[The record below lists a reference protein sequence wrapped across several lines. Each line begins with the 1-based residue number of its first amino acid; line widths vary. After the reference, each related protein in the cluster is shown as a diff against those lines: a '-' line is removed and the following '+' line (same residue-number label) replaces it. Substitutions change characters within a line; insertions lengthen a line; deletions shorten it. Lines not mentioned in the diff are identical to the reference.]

1 MAKWDA
7 NRFLN
12 TVSYFGAIPI
22 FSDLQRW
29 LTGISNSQSTIGGG
43 KALGEILVVGA
54 TGEIGQ
60 LTIQQLLKSGYR
72 VRAAIADLNLTP
84 FSVPANVKF
93 VQIDFDTIDSSTID
107 RILSGVRSIIICPDP
122 QNSISPAVFDNLL
135 AAARA
140 ALPTDRKFQLFDFT
154 QPIADL
160 QATWGAVDDVVMGGV
175 SQSGIR
181 LERNT
186 QSRPDLQS
194 TWGAVDDVVMGG
206 VSESGIRLETN
217 YAIFSGNVS
226 TENSGGFASVRT
238 RNFHPSLNLSN
249 YEGIELR
256 VKGDG
261 QRYKLFVRTED
272 KWDGIGYAHSF
283 DTIANE
289 WLTIQVPFRDL
300 VPIFRAKT
308 VNDAAPIDTTQICSF
323 QLMLSK
329 FEYDR
334 ALNPRFTPGLFS
346 LEIESISAYGG
357 QMMPQLVVVNPVPI
371 PADLV
376 PKLQTANLPYSIVQ
390 WGGLDPQM
398 VAMIAVRSIAQP
410 AAVGQ
415 ILGH

>member
-29 LTGISNSQSTIGGG
+29 LTGMSNSQSTIGGG

-72 VRAAIADLNLTP
+72 VRAAIADLSMTP

-93 VQIDFDTIDSSTID
+93 VQMNFEAIDSSTID
-107 RILSGVRSIIICPDP
+107 RILSGVRSMIICPDP
-122 QNSISPAVFDNLL
+122 QNSLSPTVLDNLL
-135 AAARA
+135 TAARA
-140 ALPTDRKFQLFDFT
+140 ALPTHNKFQLFDFT
-154 QPIADL
+154 QPTADL
-160 QATWGAVDDVVMGGV
+160 QMTWGSVDDVVMGGV
-175 SQSGIR
+175 SASNIR
-181 LERNT
+181 LST
-186 QSRPDLQS
+186 DLQS

-206 VSESGIRLETN
+206 VSESGIRLDTN
-217 YAIFSGNVS
+217 YAVFSGNVS

-238 RNFHPSLNLSN
+238 RNFNPSLNLSN

-283 DTIANE
+283 DTSANE

-329 FEYDR
+329 FEYDK

-346 LEIESISAYGG
+346 MEIESISAYGG
-357 QMMPQLVVVNPVPI
+357 QTMPQLVVINPVPI
-371 PADLV
+371 PDDLV
-376 PKLQTANLPYSIVQ
+376 SKLQAAKLPYSIVQ
-390 WGGLDPQM
+390 WGSLDPQM

-410 AAVGQ
+410 EAVGQ
-415 ILGH
+415 ILGR

>member
-7 NRFLN
+7 SRFLN

-22 FSDLQRW
+22 FSDVQRW
-29 LTGISNSQSTIGGG
+29 LTGALNTQATIDGRRSVGI
-43 KALGEILVVGA
+43 ILVVGA
-54 TGEIGQ
+54 TSEIGQ
-60 LTIQQLLKSGYR
+60 MVVQQLLKSGYQ

-93 VQIDFDTIDSSTID
+93 VRMDFDAIDSSTVD
-107 RILSGVRSIIICPDP
+107 RLMHGIRSIIVCPDP
-122 QNSISPAVFDNLL
+122 QNSLSPAGLDNLIT
-135 AAARA
+135 AAQT
-140 ALPTDRKFQLFDFT
+140 ALPKTNTCQLFDFT
-154 QPIADL
+154 QPITEL
-160 QATWGAVDDVVMGGV
+160 QSTWGAVDDVVMGGV
-175 SQSGIR
+175 SESNIR

-186 QSRPDLQS
+186 QSSTDLQS

-217 YAIFSGNVS
+217 YAVFSGNVS

-238 RNFHPSLNLSN
+238 RNFDPSLNLSN
-249 YEGIELR
+249 YQGIELR

-308 VNDAAPIDTTQICSF
+308 VNEAAPIDTTQICSF

-346 LEIESISAYGG
+346 LQVASISAYEGKT
-357 QMMPQLVVVNPVPI
+357 MPQLVVIDSVPV

-376 PKLQTANLPYSIVQ
+376 FKFQAARLPYAMVQ
-390 WGGLDPQM
+390 WGSLDPQM
-398 VAMIAVRSIAQP
+398 VSEIAVRSIAQP
-410 AAVGQ
+410 EAVGQ
-415 ILGH
+415 VLGH

>member
-29 LTGISNSQSTIGGG
+29 LTGMSTSQSTIGGG

-60 LTIQQLLKSGYR
+60 LTIEQLLKSGYR
-72 VRAAIADLNLTP
+72 VRAAIADLSMTP

-93 VQIDFDTIDSSTID
+93 VQMNFETIDSSTID
-107 RILSGVRSIIICPDP
+107 RILSGVRSMIICPDP
-122 QNSISPAVFDNLL
+122 QNSLSPTVLDNLL
-135 AAARA
+135 TAARA
-140 ALPTDRKFQLFDFT
+140 ALPTHNKFQLFDFT
-154 QPIADL
+154 QPTADL
-160 QATWGAVDDVVMGGV
+160 QTTWGSVDDVVMGGV
-175 SQSGIR
+175 SASNIR
-181 LERNT
+181 LNT
-186 QSRPDLQS
+186 DLQS

-206 VSESGIRLETN
+206 VSESGIRLDTN
-217 YAIFSGNVS
+217 YAVFSGNVS

-238 RNFHPSLNLSN
+238 RNFNPSLNLSN

-283 DTIANE
+283 DTSANE

-329 FEYDR
+329 FEYDK

-346 LEIESISAYGG
+346 MEIESISAYGG
-357 QMMPQLVVVNPVPI
+357 QTMPQLVVINPVPI
-371 PADLV
+371 PDDLV
-376 PKLQTANLPYSIVQ
+376 SKLQAAKLPYSIVQ
-390 WGGLDPQM
+390 WGSLDPQM

-410 AAVGQ
+410 EAVGQ
-415 ILGH
+415 ILGR